1 MEDGKWTRVLMLCGF
16 GVAAISLA
24 LLLFARLSSSATV
37 IATILESIGIG
48 VGSIGLGGHITKN
61 KQRK

>member
-24 LLLFARLSSSATV
+24 LLLFANLSSSATI
-37 IATILESIGIG
+37 IATIIESVGIGI
-48 VGSIGLGGHITKN
+48 GSIGLGGHITKN
-61 KQRK
+61 KRNK